1 MSEFPEGLK
10 HFFDGDPAIGRVDRI
25 GTRPAKRGDV
35 VEVQTWDLDAGQDH
49 GRGRSKRAVTLIQ
62 AEHIP
67 VIQAILG
74 REFDPLSLRRNLL
87 VSGINLASL
96 RWSTFS
102 VGDVVLRGTIPCDP
116 CSRMHDLLG
125 PGGYAAMFDMGGL
138 CAAIVQTGTIRV
150 GDAVRRTGFTA
161 PEAS

>member
-10 HFFDGDPAIGRVDRI
+10 HFFDGDPAVGRLERI

-35 VEVQTWDLDAGQDH
+35 VEVQEWDLDAGLDH
-49 GRGRSKRAVTLIQ
+49 GRQREKRAVTLIQ

-67 VIQAILG
+67 VIQSILG
-74 REFDPLSLRRNLL
+74 KQFDPLFLRRNLL

-96 RWSTFS
+96 KWSTFS
-102 VGDVVLRGTIPCDP
+102 VGEVVLRGTMDCDP

-138 CAAIVQTGTIRV
+138 CAAIVQSGTIRV
-150 GDAVRRTGFTA
+150 GDTIRRIGFT
-161 PEAS
+161 EIN